1 MQRRKGREDEGG
13 KGGEKEEEEEGA
25 AERGGETRVW
35 RKRGCGGGRKAS
47 LGGEKDRGNHA
58 ALCRTSALLF

>member
-35 RKRGCGGGRKAS
+35 RKRGCGRGRKAL